1 MKRFNLRHF
10 YLLLIVSIVNSN
22 AYAQTRYVMKTVD
35 INIPTV
41 LDLQITS
48 GLNPVANFDQTGKI
62 DAGIE
67 LLAATSITYR
77 SNKAW
82 FVTIK
87 AANANFSGGV
97 AGNPMPASVI
107 KYRLSGTGNAYIP
120 LTAIETPLFA
130 TSASKYPRGTGSGS
144 LDFWVDPGYIYAPA
158 QDYTLQIIYTI
169 SNL

>member
-1 MKRFNLRHF
+1 MKRFNIRYV
-10 YLLLIVSIVNSN
+10 YLLLIISIFRSD
-22 AYAQTRYVMKTVD
+22 AYTQTRYVTKTVD

-48 GLNPVANFDQTGKI
+48 GANPIANFDQTGKI

-82 FVTIK
+82 FVTIQ
-87 AANANFSGGV
+87 AANANFSGGL
-97 AGNPMPASVI
+97 AGTPMPASVI
-107 KYRLSGTGNAYIP
+107 KYRLSGTGNAY
-120 LTAIETPLFA
+120 TALSSTAASLVA

-144 LDFWVDPGYIYAPA
+144 LDFRIDPGYIYPPA